1 VKLKINSI
9 KTYVV
14 ETKERPYKIYFG
26 NDIVSKANIILNKYI
41 KNKSIVIIYDK
52 VLIQKLKTLE
62 ISVSKAAS
70 NVTSVGVNSG
80 ENSKSFNNLN
90 FLCEKI
96 IKTGIDRKSILI
108 AFGGG
113 VIGDLTGFVA
123 SVLLRGINF
132 IQIPTTMLAQ
142 VDSSI
147 GGKTGINSISGK
159 NLIGSFHQPI
169 AVLSDTNI
177 LNSLNSREILSG
189 YAELIKH
196 SLIQDKN
203 FFLWLEKNGKKIING
218 NNKLRTE
225 GIIRACKI
233 KSDIIKND
241 EFEFGQRALLNLGHT
256 FGHAIESYL
265 KYDGTILHGEAVSIG
280 IIMAFRLAIKTN
292 SCSQK
297 DLDSVTK
304 HFNDVGLPVS
314 LKQITDKIKSPK
326 KIWALMQNDKKSSEG
341 ILNFI
346 IPSKIGQ
353 CSIKHNISPE
363 IILSLLNEETKK

>member
-1 VKLKINSI
+1 LKKYSI

-14 ETKERPYKIYFG
+14 ATKERPYKIYFG
-26 NDIVSKANIILNKYI
+26 SDIVSKANIILDKYI
-41 KNKSIVIIYDK
+41 KHKSIVIIYDK
-52 VLIQKLKTLE
+52 ALIQKLKPLE
-62 ISVSKAAS
+62 VSVSKVAS
-70 NVTSVGVNSG
+70 NVTSIGVNSG
-80 ENSKSFNNLN
+80 ENSKSFDNLS

-96 IKTGIDRKSILI
+96 IKAGIDRKSILI

-123 SVLLRGINF
+123 SILLRGINF

-147 GGKTGINSISGK
+147 GGKTGINSIFGK

-169 AVLSDTNI
+169 AVLSDTTI

-189 YAELIKH
+189 YAEVIKH

-203 FFLWLEKNGKKIING
+203 FFLWLEENGKKVIKG

-225 GIIRACKI
+225 CIIRACKI
-233 KSDIIKND
+233 KSDIIKKD

-265 KYDGTILHGEAVSIG
+265 EYDGTILHGEAVSIG
-280 IIMAFRLAIKTN
+280 IIMAFKLAIKTN

-304 HFNDVGLPVS
+304 HFNEVGLPVS
-314 LKQITDKIKSPK
+314 LRQVTDKIKSPK
-326 KIWALMQNDKKSSEG
+326 KIWRLMQNDKKSSEG
-341 ILNFI
+341 ILKFI

-353 CSIKHNISPE
+353 CSIKRNIDPE
-363 IILSLLNEETKK
+363 VILSLLNEEIKK

>member
-1 VKLKINSI
+1 MKKYSI

-14 ETKERPYKIYFG
+14 ATKERPYKIYFG
-26 NDIVSKANIILNKYI
+26 SDIVSKANIILDKYI
-41 KNKSIVIIYDK
+41 KHKSIVIIYDK
-52 VLIQKLKTLE
+52 ALIQKLKPLE
-62 ISVSKAAS
+62 VSVSKVAS
-70 NVTSVGVNSG
+70 NVTSIGVNSG
-80 ENSKSFNNLN
+80 ENSKSFDNLS

-96 IKTGIDRKSILI
+96 IKAGIDRKSILI

-123 SVLLRGINF
+123 SILLRGINF

-147 GGKTGINSISGK
+147 GGKTGINSIFGK

-169 AVLSDTNI
+169 AVLSDTTI

-189 YAELIKH
+189 YAEVIKH

-203 FFLWLEKNGKKIING
+203 FFLWLEENGKKVIKG

-225 GIIRACKI
+225 CIIRACKI
-233 KSDIIKND
+233 KSDIIKKD

-265 KYDGTILHGEAVSIG
+265 EYDGTILHGEAVSIG
-280 IIMAFRLAIKTN
+280 IIMAFKLAIKTN

-304 HFNDVGLPVS
+304 HFNEVGLPVS
-314 LKQITDKIKSPK
+314 LRQVTDKIKSPK
-326 KIWALMQNDKKSSEG
+326 KIWRLMQNDKKSSEG
-341 ILNFI
+341 ILKFI

-353 CSIKHNISPE
+353 CSIKRNIDPE
-363 IILSLLNEETKK
+363 VILSLLNEEIKK